1 MEASTLT
8 PPDQKNLEAT
18 TLRRFVRYLVAICI
32 GVAGTLA
39 WQAYGEEAKRIIA
52 SRAPDLGWSP
62 EVRQTLA
69 NWTKPLAGHTPVR
82 ETQEPAPV
90 AQAAPGV
97 VAPTPAALSFDPEQ
111 AKQMV
116 QSLDG
121 LRQTVERLAADPEQ
135 VKQMAQ
141 SLDGL
146 RQTVE
151 RLAAAQEE
159 IGREITRLRDADQE
173 ILARMI
179 PAPPPPSPPAAPTRK
194 PPAVPPQRSP
204 R

>member
-1 MEASTLT
+1 MLT

-121 LRQTVERLAADPEQ
+121 LRQTVERLAA
-135 VKQMAQ
+135 
-141 SLDGL
+141 
-146 RQTVE
+146 
-151 RLAAAQEE
+151 AQEE
-159 IGREITRLRDADQE
+159 IRREITRLRDADQE

-179 PAPPPPSPPAAPTRK
+179 PAPPPFSPPMPSTRK